1 MTTIDVL
8 NKAGQ
13 SGAPYVTPLRA
24 TLERVGPQVT
34 ALTGL
39 PLPPVVRVRLM
50 TVPDSVLATSV
61 SLQRALREAA
71 PTVEG
76 ATDELVSRLHRQATD
91 ATRDVETALWPRTLG
106 KVIYGPAGTPPE
118 IVVTPASYD
127 EARVTEPLMSVAMA
141 NKLVSLAAVALR
153 PTLLADAARI
163 NLLAALRRR
172 APADQPRPT
181 HVVEGYAQ
189 LISQRIAEGLTDGI
203 ALERGPGDP
212 EPSGAFRVAEQLRE
226 LAPYKQATAVAEQ
239 AKPFVEAVVQAG
251 GPDLVKRVLLD
262 DLLWPAS
269 TDLASPAQWIARH
282 VARGGAR

>member
-13 SGAPYVTPLRA
+13 SGEPYVAPLRA
-24 TLERVGPQVT
+24 ALERVGPRVT

-39 PLPPVVRVRLM
+39 PLPPTVRLRLM
-50 TVPDSVLATSV
+50 SVPDSVLATSV

-76 ATDELVSRLHRQATD
+76 ATDGLVSRLHRQATD

-127 EARVTEPLMSVAMA
+127 EARVTGPLMSVAMA
-141 NKLVSLAAVALR
+141 TKLVQLAAVALR

-163 NLLAALRRR
+163 NLLAVLQRRSS
-172 APADQPRPT
+172 ADQPRPA

-189 LISQRIAEGLTDGI
+189 LISQKIAEELTGGRS
-203 ALERGPGDP
+203 LERGPGDP

-226 LAPYKQATAVAEQ
+226 LAPYNHATALAEQ
-239 AKPFVEAVVQAG
+239 AKPFVEAVLQAG
-251 GPDLVKRVLLD
+251 GPELVKRVLLD
-262 DLLWPAS
+262 DLLWPTSA
-269 TDLASPAQWIARH
+269 DLAAPAPWIARH
-282 VARGGAR
+282 VAEGGIR